1 MTALLLRAAST
12 RRCAAVVGLCLGL
25 TLASG
30 SWAPSEAQQRPAQ
43 VPATPF
49 PTEARGTPPPLP
61 ISPGSAFWRALL
73 VPGWGHAAIGS
84 YVRGGVYFTAQSAT
98 LYAWGRT
105 RGRLNEAR
113 KSLRFRETVLRREID
128 KQGITDPDEIQGRL
142 EEDAGY
148 SNLTLLVDSRE
159 EQQEDLIAFSLFL
172 MLISSAD
179 AYVAAHLARFPDP
192 LDIDATP
199 SASGGID
206 LSLRVTIPN

>member
-1 MTALLLRAAST
+1 MTAVRLRTACAG
-12 RRCAAVVGLCLGL
+12 RWAAVAGLSLGL
-25 TLASG
+25 SLVSG
-30 SWAPSEAQQRPAQ
+30 SVAPSEAQQRPTQ
-43 VPATPF
+43 PPATPF
-49 PTEARGTPPPLP
+49 PTEAQATPPPLP

-142 EEDAGY
+142 EEDVGY

-159 EQQEDLIAFSLFL
+159 EQQEDLIAFSIFL

-192 LDIDATP
+192 LDIGAAP